1 MSDISVTVRKLQA
14 LRAKYAA
21 AVERRERALRNYRK
35 CAGEARHLKGQIH
48 ALEHPPQPRRVAER
62 GLRPDDD
69 LSFLGKSLRYPK
81 DPQERRLEQR
91 RRERIRTAIEHA
103 LFAERRRTETALE
116 PSPLESMTTEE
127 FIKTR
132 DREDI
137 ERLARDREE
146 IERLARESA

>member
-1 MSDISVTVRKLQA
+1 MSDISATVRKLQA
-14 LRAKYAA
+14 LQAEYSA
-21 AVERRERALRNYRK
+21 AVVWRERALKNYRES
-35 CAGEARHLKGQIH
+35 AAAARQLKQQIH
-48 ALEHPPQPRRVAER
+48 ALEHPPRPRCPVER
-62 GLRPDDD
+62 GLRLDDD

-116 PSPLESMTTEE
+116 PSPLESMTMAE
-127 FIKTR
+127 FIQT
-132 DREDI
+132 
-137 ERLARDREE
+137 RDREE